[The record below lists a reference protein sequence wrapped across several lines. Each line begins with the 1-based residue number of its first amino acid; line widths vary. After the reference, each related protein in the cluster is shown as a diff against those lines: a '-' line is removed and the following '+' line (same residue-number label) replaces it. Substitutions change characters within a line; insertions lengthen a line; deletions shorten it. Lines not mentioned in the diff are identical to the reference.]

1 MVTPTENEALRIF
14 LVEDAK
20 RLEVAEY
27 NDRYNA
33 LAKWIEDTRT
43 LFPGYFDGTPVESWQ
58 PSFRLRVLHFSP
70 DLVIPTAVAPA
81 TRVMAPTPATAVAQ
95 PLSQDDPGPHA
106 GDEYERVIS
115 SIRVRPRAA
124 ARRSN
129 EEVAEKAQSVLER
142 VGGPLHINQLVK
154 EMKADGWP
162 GFTQAGNEWA
172 ESRQL
177 YRILQGRTLIFR
189 LVGRNVWALVK
200 DDPSPGQPP
209 LEGDM
214 T

>member
-1 MVTPTENEALRIF
+1 MVTPAENEALRIF
-14 LVEDAK
+14 LLEDAK
-20 RLEVAEY
+20 RREVAEY

-33 LAKWIEDTRT
+33 LAKWIEDTRA

-58 PSFRLRVLHFSP
+58 PSFRLRVLHYTP
-70 DLVIPTAVAPA
+70 DQIIPAMVTTASRAV
-81 TRVMAPTPATAVAQ
+81 APTPATAVPQ
-95 PLSQDDPGPHA
+95 PLSQDEPGPHA
-106 GDEYERVIS
+106 ADEYERVIS

-129 EEVAEKAQSVLER
+129 EEVAEKAQSALER
-142 VGGPLHINQLVK
+142 AGGPLHINQLVQ

-162 GFTQAGNEWA
+162 GFTEAGSEWA

-189 LVGRNVWALVK
+189 LVGRNVWALIK
-200 DDPSPGQPP
+200 DDPSPAQPT
-209 LEGDM
+209 LEADM

>member
-1 MVTPTENEALRIF
+1 MVTPAEKDALRIF
-14 LVEDAK
+14 LQEEAK
-20 RLEVAEY
+20 RREVAAY

-33 LAKWIEDTRT
+33 TAKWIEDTRA

-58 PSFRLRVLHFSP
+58 PSFRLRVLHYVP
-70 DLVIPTAVAPA
+70 EQMIPAMVAPA
-81 TRVMAPTPATAVAQ
+81 TRAVASTQATPVAQQ
-95 PLSQDDPGPHA
+95 PSLDEPRPGA
-106 GDEYERVIS
+106 ADEYQRVIS
-115 SIRVRPRAA
+115 SIQVRPRAA

-142 VGGPLHINQLVK
+142 AGGPMHINQLVK

-162 GFTQAGNEWA
+162 GFPEAGSEWR

-177 YRILQGRTLIFR
+177 YRILQGRTLIFK
-189 LVGRNVWALVK
+189 LSGRNVWALVK
-200 DDPSPGQPP
+200 DDPSPAQPA
-209 LEGDM
+209 LEDDM